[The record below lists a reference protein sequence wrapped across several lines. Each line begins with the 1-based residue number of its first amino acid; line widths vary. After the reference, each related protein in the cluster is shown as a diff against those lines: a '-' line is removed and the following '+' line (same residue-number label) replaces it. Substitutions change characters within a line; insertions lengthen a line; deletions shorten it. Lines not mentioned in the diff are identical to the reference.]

1 MIFGKK
7 STPENV
13 QLYPAKKLF
22 VAIDKLKK
30 RIFDATDNSSA
41 RAIIEDKKS
50 KTVTPLDI
58 YLSAEFKGENLTA
71 YDELVYDICLSEQVV
86 GNEQTTPAII
96 HRAMG
101 GSKTNFTAKEKE
113 RILRSIRKLATTWI
127 KFDCTDIAKWYG
139 VPDDGSI
146 YKYEGVLLPTEYCT
160 KTVNGQLDTAT
171 IHFIR
176 KTPLLDVAKF
186 KGQFIICDLALL
198 DVPNIKNTE
207 TVLTIKSY
215 LFRRV
220 LQIVGSLGKHKKHF
234 RGKTKDGKNIY
245 LKAKQLDKT
254 ILLDTL
260 FAQCGLTNADRGK
273 KRDARNVL
281 TKILDH
287 FKAGKLIN
295 SWLFEKDGK
304 KFRAIKIDAG
314 QIPIK

>member
-1 MIFGKK
+1 MIFEKNA
-7 STPENV
+7 TPENV

-30 RIFDATDNSSA
+30 CIFNATDDTTLRN
-41 RAIIEDKKS
+41 ILEDKKS
-50 KTVTPLDI
+50 RTLSPLDL

-71 YDELVYDICLSEQVV
+71 YDELVYDICLSEQVI

-113 RILRSIRKLATTWI
+113 RIMRSIRKLATTWI
-127 KFDCTDIAKWYG
+127 KFDCTDIVEHYYRVDRG
-139 VPDDGSI
+139 T
-146 YKYEGVLLPTEYCT
+146 YKYEGVLLPTEYIT
-160 KTVNGQLDTAT
+160 KTINGQLDTAS

-176 KTPLLDVAKF
+176 KTPLLDVAKV
-186 KGQFIICDLALL
+186 KGQFIICDIALL

-215 LFRRV
+215 LFRRII
-220 LQIVGSLGKHKKHF
+220 QIVGSYCKHKKHF
-234 RGKTKDGKNIY
+234 RGKIKGGKNIY
-245 LKAKQLDKT
+245 RTAKELEKT

-260 FAQCGLTNADRGK
+260 FAHCGLSNADRGK
-273 KRDARNVL
+273 KRDARNVI

-287 FKAGKLIN
+287 FKAGKLI
-295 SWLFEKDGK
+295 SEWHFEKDGG
-304 KFRAIKIDAG
+304 KFRAIKIEIG
-314 QIPIK
+314 KIFTE